1 MSIPFKARSV
11 CFCLLAIIVLTGN
24 CKKDVS
30 DTLLGPGIIF
40 TTDISADRWY
50 DLKGFLKDNDIKIT
64 FYVNGYSLLKE
75 AQISKMLEMQQDGH
89 EIAHHTQTHPHI
101 QEYLKT
107 HSMAE
112 YLQTEI
118 ADMKDKMKQ
127 DGFDP
132 RTFAYPY
139 GDYTSESDRELLV
152 RFTNIRKTLNPY
164 LFKHIEDMDGIY
176 YRYGDIKILNA
187 CSIDQKSEH
196 DLSEIMDALT
206 KAKRSRQTICLYCHF
221 IAGHS
226 GIAEDY
232 AYSIKE
238 ADLKAILL
246 KAKELGLTFYTAAEA
261 SRKTP

>member
-50 DLKGFLKDNDIKIT
+50 DLKGFLKDNDIKM
-64 FYVNGYSLLKE
+64 KE
-75 AQISKMLEMQQDGH
+75 
-89 EIAHHTQTHPHI
+89 
-101 QEYLKT
+101 
-107 HSMAE
+107 
-112 YLQTEI
+112 
-118 ADMKDKMKQ
+118 KMKQ